1 VDGGSFTVPP
11 VQLMLDAAPERP
23 AHTPKEQV
31 MRVLVVGATGGSGRA
46 AVDAL
51 VADGHE
57 VTAFAR
63 RSTAVFGGRDGVR
76 PLDGDATVGADVDR
90 AVEGQDAVVVAL
102 GISENALRV
111 RLRGSTGTPLDV
123 RSRGTAA
130 AVAAMR
136 RSGVRRLVV
145 QSSYGVGETRDRLP
159 LSTRLV
165 FALVLRPQ
173 IADTEVQERIVRTSG
188 LDWSIVQPVT
198 LTDGDEPATLSRSG
212 ETAGM
217 KVSRRAVGRV
227 LAELATG
234 SSDVG
239 QCVSVSGALA
249 ADGVAQVEPA
259 VLGQPQGEPY
269 PSRGRAHQ

>member
-1 VDGGSFTVPP
+1 
-11 VQLMLDAAPERP
+11 
-23 AHTPKEQV
+23 

-136 RSGVRRLVV
+136 GSGVRRLVV

-249 ADGVAQVEPA
+249 ADGVAQVEPT
-259 VLGQPQGEPY
+259 VLGQPQGELH